1 MAAGKRRLF
10 HAFRIS
16 RKLVLL
22 SGGFLLVL
30 GASGTAALM
39 FAPARLIPGY
49 SQNEGGYCK
58 TIYQSSFRRGD
69 ERRLIAVIATSD
81 LDPAARVR
89 TGVRVARHLASTLKP
104 DLVIVQVADT
114 HGPTTRAELRGAA
127 IGAEIVHAPNP
138 SKSLAVSKPWEARY
152 ANSLPTRGG
161 FYFGPRIDMRLTDLE
176 VINHELEQ
184 LEETI
189 PEDEHEQACAG
200 DEVDEEPKTVSVDA
214 KKAGGHEPAKTGH

>member
-16 RKLVLL
+16 RKLALL

-49 SQNEGGYCK
+49 AQNQSGYCK
-58 TIYQSSFRRGD
+58 TIYQSGFKRG
-69 ERRLIAVIATSD
+69 EEKRLIALIATSD
-81 LDPAARVR
+81 TDPAARVR

-138 SKSLAVSKPWEARY
+138 AKTLAVSKPWEARY
-152 ANSLPTRGG
+152 ANTLPTRAGY
-161 FYFGPRIDMRLTDLE
+161 YFGPRIDMRLT
-176 VINHELEQ
+176 ELEAINLDLKQ
-184 LEETI
+184 IEMSI
-189 PEDEHEQACAG
+189 PDDEHVQACAG
-200 DEVDEEPKTVSVDA
+200 DVVDEEPELVVSAEVTES
-214 KKAGGHEPAKTGH
+214 AGGH